1 MGLLEGGER
10 LLSQGASR
18 PRGRPRGFWVGNTG
32 LKRPGEA
39 TAASNTP
46 LYGWLQGMTPVLQP
60 RGFGVEGVTRSVP
73 LGVSMGAE
81 PHRGE
86 GRPLEKQGAAVGPVE
101 GSNRTCGP
109 GGMAVAGAG
118 HTSFP

>member
-1 MGLLEGGER
+1 M
-10 LLSQGASR
+10 
-18 PRGRPRGFWVGNTG
+18 
-32 LKRPGEA
+32 
-39 TAASNTP
+39 
-46 LYGWLQGMTPVLQP
+46 
-60 RGFGVEGVTRSVP
+60 VP

-86 GRPLEKQGAAVGPVE
+86 GRPLEKQGAAVGPME

>member
-46 LYGWLQGMTPVLQP
+46 LYGRVPGITPVPQ
-60 RGFGVEGVTRSVP
+60 P
-73 LGVSMGAE
+73 LGL
-81 PHRGE
+81 RG
-86 GRPLEKQGAAVGPVE
+86 
-101 GSNRTCGP
+101 
-109 GGMAVAGAG
+109 
-118 HTSFP
+118 

>member
-1 MGLLEGGER
+1 M
-10 LLSQGASR
+10 SQGASR
-18 PRGRPRGFWVGNTG
+18 PRGRPKGFWVGNTG
-32 LKRPGEA
+32 LKRPGKQQQPA
-39 TAASNTP
+39 THHCMVGCRGGHPCPN
-46 LYGWLQGMTPVLQP
+46 P